1 MTNVDQ
7 QKIRRIRTGLIAYDP
22 ALAQPGYTLFTPMF
36 GDGTSGGETV
46 WEYISPHFFHEAGAP
61 GVNNWVFCAFR

>member
-1 MTNVDQ
+1 
-7 QKIRRIRTGLIAYDP
+7 
-22 ALAQPGYTLFTPMF
+22 MF

-61 GVNNWVFCAFR
+61 GVNNWVFCAFRCTEAEIAAARRA